1 LIEASGAPTPAPAAG
16 GLFDAPTPAPTAG
29 GLFGST
35 TPAAAPMNSTAT
47 ATSTANQPIA
57 NIPAYHTVFPRIQ
70 TRNTVLDHVAH
81 VSGSGRELIH
91 ILSTNEESGKL
102 LSDPKGIL
110 KKPQED
116 AALRNAIVKCCDE
129 VTTAT
134 ASNITGG
141 GGGIFGSSSSVRA
154 FGNQNQQNQSQPVCV
169 TLNDRAASITS
180 SIAKDVLRL
189 SNELHI
195 SVVDALSLF
204 AEANALVVN
213 NEHRKELEDDFVDIL
228 ICNGK
233 MGLEDETKHDKKP
246 TKQQMMRNHDD
257 SAIISTARHLF
268 FHERAAL
275 LSTILDLI
283 RYRIQAAE
291 ESHSVSPIIV
301 ATDQLLQS
309 GLVTNLIASVRE
321 LNDMSRELRR
331 GLKNAI
337 AEKERRRSMGTA
349 AATPAASNSFGL
361 GGFGASTAPA
371 PTPQEPNLDMEY
383 ALLGFTQMQRQL
395 ASECLFYLAYHTQMT
410 AEEVASMID
419 LIKDLTNGNASVND
433 EGLPLLDPLIKDVPN
448 PYEEDLMASYNWQQQ
463 QHYGA
468 WNKPLPLKSKDA
480 KAWKDEL
487 IANLWA
493 RGQPQLLQCVSTLI
507 MSVTCA
513 LDARHTLINRQNHGP
528 NPFGKGNALL
538 PPMSGDT
545 MPPSLGDLQAV
556 HSRLDPESQEVE
568 KQWQRRDIWG
578 LLIIPYALL
587 IRDAAGRQ
595 FHSPAKGSGGS
606 RSPPTRSPPVRGQWN
621 MKATCTKCL
630 MVASQLKSLTFARM
644 SLIPS
649 FGTSSL
655 SKLEMHGADASI
667 VDFYVSVFAEF
678 TSQFIDAL
686 CATGNLPI
694 TRKDWYDEEYR
705 LAQTEW
711 AEKEQRRQFGVWAGQ
726 NVDEDFSG
734 PREVNIMDRPDCLED
749 IFALVSSICSTHPEG
764 STAFWKLEEHE
775 EVDEEGNSS
784 ETVIL
789 APSRFLERLDLIHA
803 DSDSLLFVFVSFLAS
818 LSLANGTHD
827 DDEDEASNGAST
839 IHSFL
844 SGERTINAHSE
855 RHVSFGWTNIIS
867 ALRWYAELLSPDD
880 GDKKSTSDGLRKTS
894 SKVDSSETT
903 TSYYYGASG
912 DGTSKASSS
921 PQQGHPSTPDDP
933 KRKELDEVGTNTLM
947 SLLCLISNVAARSSA
962 AREYILGIQLPVN
975 NGDSSNESVQQ
986 GSLEILFS
994 LLTTPISTDVQGMT
1008 FMTIANLLQPTT
1020 NVSLDSEDISDK
1032 PQYGK
1037 RAWELLEMIQLIPI
1051 KLLENSYL
1059 NPGTTAVLSFASLG
1073 RNQVSKYLAT
1083 TYCQLLCSLTSKLN
1097 FRCSDTR
1104 SHLTRMIYL
1113 SVSSPHQQIMD
1124 SYISLNTWKP
1134 KLGHIN
1140 LPTASC
1146 IY

>member
-1 LIEASGAPTPAPAAG
+1 LFGASAPA
-16 GLFDAPTPAPTAG
+16 APTPAPTAI

-35 TPAAAPMNSTAT
+35 TPAGAPTNAT
-47 ATSTANQPIA
+47 APANQPIA
-57 NIPAYHTVFPRIQ
+57 NIPAYHTAFPRIQ

-91 ILSTNEESGKL
+91 ILSTNEECGKL

-110 KKPQED
+110 KNTQEN
-116 AALRNAIVKCCDE
+116 AALRNALVKCCNE
-129 VTTAT
+129 AIAGA
-134 ASNITGG
+134 ASNTAGFGSGG
-141 GGGIFGSSSSVRA
+141 GGMFGSSSVGAS
-154 FGNQNQQNQSQPVCV
+154 GNQQTQSQPVCV
-169 TLNDRAASITS
+169 TLNERAASITP
-180 SIAKDVLRL
+180 SIAKDVLCL

-195 SVVDALSLF
+195 SEVDALSLF

-213 NEHRKELEDDFVDIL
+213 NEQRKELEDDFVDIL
-228 ICNGK
+228 MSNGK
-233 MGLEDETKHDKKP
+233 MGMEDKIKREQKP
-246 TKQQMMRNHDD
+246 TKQHMMRNGKD
-257 SAIISTARHLF
+257 STIINTARHLF

-275 LSTILDLI
+275 LYTILDLI

-291 ESHSVSPIIV
+291 ETNSSPIIV

-309 GLVTNLIASVRE
+309 GLVLNLIASVRE
-321 LNDMSRELRR
+321 LNDTSRELRR

-349 AATPAASNSFGL
+349 TATPAGTSFGL
-361 GGFGASTAPA
+361 GGFSASAATA
-371 PTPQEPNLDMEY
+371 PTPQELNLDMEY

-448 PYEEDLMASYNWQQQ
+448 PYEEDLMTSYNWQQQ

-480 KAWKDEL
+480 RAWKDDL

-528 NPFGKGNALL
+528 NPFGKGNSLL

-545 MPPSLGDLQAV
+545 MPSSLGDLQAV
-556 HSRLDPESQEVE
+556 HSRLDPESQEIE

-578 LLIIPYALL
+578 LLLIPYALL
-587 IRDAAGRQ
+587 IRDAAGPQ
-595 FHSPAKGSGGS
+595 FRSPAKGSGGS

-644 SLIPS
+644 SMIPS

-655 SKLEMHGADASI
+655 SKLEMYGVDSSI
-667 VDFYVSVFAEF
+667 ADFYVSVFAEF

-694 TRKDWYDEEYR
+694 TRKDWYDEEYN

-711 AEKEQRRQFGVWAGQ
+711 AEKEQRRQFGVWAGT

-749 IFALVSSICSTHPEG
+749 IFALVSTLCSTHPE
-764 STAFWKLEEHE
+764 SSKAFWKIMELE
-775 EVDEEGNSS
+775 EVDEEGKSI

-803 DSDSLLFVFVSFLAS
+803 DSDSLLFVFISFLAS
-818 LSLANGTHD
+818 LSLANGTRED
-827 DDEDEASNGAST
+827 DEASNGAST

-844 SGERTINAHSE
+844 CGERTINTHSD
-855 RHVSFGWTNIIS
+855 RHVPFGWTNIIG
-867 ALRWYAELLSPDD
+867 ALRWYAEMLSPDD
-880 GDKKSTSDGLRKTS
+880 GDKKSTAADGLRRTS
-894 SKVDSSETT
+894 SNVDASETT

-912 DGTSKASSS
+912 DGTSKTSSS
-921 PQQGHPSTPDDP
+921 PQQGRPSTPDDP

-947 SLLCLISNVAARSSA
+947 ALLCLISHVVARSSV
-962 AREYILGIQLPVN
+962 AREYILSIQLQPDN
-975 NGDSSNESVQQ
+975 NGDSSNESYQQ

-994 LLTTPISTDVQGMT
+994 LLTTPISTDIQGMT

-1020 NVSLDSEDISDK
+1020 STLLNSEDSSN

-1051 KLLENSYL
+1051 KLLENSSL
-1059 NPGTTAVLSFASLG
+1059 NPGTVTVSSFASLG
-1073 RNQVSKYLAT
+1073 RNQVSQRRVTTLQSAFELFHTYQHFHCADIRRYLT
-1083 TYCQLLCSLTSKLN
+1083 Q
-1097 FRCSDTR
+1097 
-1104 SHLTRMIYL
+1104 MIYL
-1113 SVSSPHQQIMD
+1113 
-1124 SYISLNTWKP
+1124 
-1134 KLGHIN
+1134 
-1140 LPTASC
+1140 
-1146 IY
+1146 